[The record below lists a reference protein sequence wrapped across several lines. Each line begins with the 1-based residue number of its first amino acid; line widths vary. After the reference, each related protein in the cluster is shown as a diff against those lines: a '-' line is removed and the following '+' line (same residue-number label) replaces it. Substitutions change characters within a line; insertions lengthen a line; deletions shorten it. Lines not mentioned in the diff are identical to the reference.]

1 MKMILRK
8 NDDKGLDELYEVTP
22 EEFRHLQEKLIEI
35 MVNEDTDPSLAISVL
50 EVTLSQMK
58 KFFGIEKVRI
68 DWVK

>member
-8 NDDKGLDELYEVTP
+8 NDDKGLDELY
-22 EEFRHLQEKLIEI
+22 EI